1 MSEKLLYKIEVH
13 GRVQGVGYRYSALRE
28 AMILGIT
35 GYVKNMA
42 DGSVYIEAEGT
53 REQLDAFVK
62 WCRRGPGMGHV
73 GTVNVSAWP
82 PSGYEKFRIEY

>member
-53 REQLDAFVK
+53 KEQLDAFVK

-73 GTVNVSAWP
+73 GTVNVSTWP
-82 PSGYEKFRIEY
+82 TSGYEKFRIEY